1 MASSTTKWWAGAAL
15 TFAVLSVSPVSA
27 QESQPAA
34 VEAVR
39 SAVKAE
45 ITANATDRS
54 LWTYRDHDTTPEKDA
69 VYVAVQAPQSE
80 LRRMVELGG
89 QPVSADKREA
99 ESARLA
105 KFVSSPDEQAKKK
118 KDDAHD
124 DAQAAELLHMLPE
137 AFLWS
142 MGEEKPDTL
151 TLNFKPNPEFRPP
164 DMQSRVLASMAG
176 QLIVARHGNRIYSLR
191 GTLTEDVKI
200 GLGLLG
206 KLNAGGSFDV
216 ERREVAPGHWQITET
231 RVHIGGHALLFKNIG
246 QQEDEIKT
254 DWRPST
260 ARNLRDAE
268 EQLRSA
274 K

>member
-1 MASSTTKWWAGAAL
+1 
-15 TFAVLSVSPVSA
+15 
-27 QESQPAA
+27 
-34 VEAVR
+34 
-39 SAVKAE
+39 
-45 ITANATDRS
+45 
-54 LWTYRDHDTTPEKDA
+54 
-69 VYVAVQAPQSE
+69 
-80 LRRMVELGG
+80 
-89 QPVSADKREA
+89 
-99 ESARLA
+99 
-105 KFVSSPDEQAKKK
+105 
-118 KDDAHD
+118 
-124 DAQAAELLHMLPE
+124 MLPE

-176 QLIVARHGNRIYSLR
+176 QLIVARRGNRIYSLR
-191 GTLTEDVKI
+191 GALTEDVKI
-200 GLGLLG
+200 GFGLLG

-246 QQEDEIKT
+246 QQEDEVKT